1 MNLPA
6 GGRLTEESLP
16 EVRQAVL
23 CLPFAGLHSM
33 VTGNI
38 QNWLKDSFIIFEAM
52 RGLFHL

>member
-16 EVRQAVL
+16 EVRQAIL